1 MIDSVVHQ
9 DARYERNHELRIK
22 LIIRATSCMLRMK
35 SRITHRGELFVHQDA
50 RYTLFGSIRIAYG
63 FIVGWLAIIKKP
75 ILRKLKIGNQQNAY
89 YKLAVSIISLEPT
102 PRNHRQLLP
111 QFSSQDD

>member
-1 MIDSVVHQ
+1 MQQV
-9 DARYERNHELRIK
+9 ARY
-22 LIIRATSCMLRMK
+22 A
-35 SRITHRGELFVHQDA
+35 
-50 RYTLFGSIRIAYG
+50 LFGSIRIAYG

-89 YKLAVSIISLEPT
+89 YKLAVSIIFLEPT
-102 PRNHRQLLP
+102 PRNHQQLLP